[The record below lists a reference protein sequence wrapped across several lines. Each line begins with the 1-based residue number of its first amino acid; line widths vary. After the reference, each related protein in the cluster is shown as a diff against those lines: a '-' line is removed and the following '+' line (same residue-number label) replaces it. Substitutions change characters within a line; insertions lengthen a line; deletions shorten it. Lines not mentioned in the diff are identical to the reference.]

1 MPFYSFRRWP
11 VEKGFCFSNGT
22 DTKRRFCFHSHRP
35 TSDSQVMESDTWNA
49 DVRRR
54 WRSSSRFVFNSIFW
68 RIDVRSGGKLLRRG
82 GSDRN
87 GWPLGCPVRRGHPKS
102 QRNSDRLV
110 LVRYRSNIDEM
121 DRRWWLFKETAR
133 RKKKLKKKF
142 RVSVCG
148 DPFLS
153 IRPDRTFSETKIG
166 EERKKEN
173 PSTVSSRLDPYIED
187 RYQGET
193 RRVVKR
199 LSLWPFIMAQPPCLF
214 LGQ

>member
-1 MPFYSFRRWP
+1 MGGRLGALCA
-11 VEKGFCFSNGT
+11 E
-22 DTKRRFCFHSHRP
+22 DTQK
-35 TSDSQVMESDTWNA
+35 A
-49 DVRRR
+49 
-54 WRSSSRFVFNSIFW
+54 
-68 RIDVRSGGKLLRRG
+68 
-82 GSDRN
+82 
-87 GWPLGCPVRRGHPKS
+87 
-102 QRNSDRLV
+102 
-110 LVRYRSNIDEM
+110 
-121 DRRWWLFKETAR
+121 KETATDWYLSVIGPTSTR
-133 RKKKLKKKF
+133 WIDADGFLKKRQEGTKKLKKF